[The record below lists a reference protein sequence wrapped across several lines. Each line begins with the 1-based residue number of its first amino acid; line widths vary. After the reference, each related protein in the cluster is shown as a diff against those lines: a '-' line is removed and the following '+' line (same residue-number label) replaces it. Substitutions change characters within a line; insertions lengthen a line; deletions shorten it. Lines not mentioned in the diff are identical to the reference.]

1 MDTIKI
7 EKKNTLMV
15 AHRGVS
21 GLEKENTLAAFV
33 AADNRSYYGVET
45 DVHRTRGRQVRRHP
59 RLGHGPRLAAA
70 CGD

>member
-21 GLEKENTLAAFV
+21 GLEKENTLAAFI
-33 AADNRSYYGVET
+33 AAGNRSYYGVET
-45 DVHRTRGRQVRRHP
+45 GGRQVRRYP
-59 RLGHGPRLAAA
+59 
-70 CGD
+70 

>member
-21 GLEKENTLAAFV
+21 GLEKENTLGRLRRRGQPQLLRRRDRRAQ
-33 AADNRSYYGVET
+33 N
-45 DVHRTRGRQVRRHP
+45 RGRQVRRHP

>member
-21 GLEKENTLAAFV
+21 GLEKENSKQFRIELLDT
-33 AADNRSYYGVET
+33 GV
-45 DVHRTRGRQVRRHP
+45 
-59 RLGHGPRLAAA
+59 
-70 CGD
+70 